1 MIRSRRAARLV
12 ACLAAVT
19 LAASACGTGGSGGD
33 SQSKGVPG
41 ADALTS
47 AKGVTTITFWHSM
60 KASNADA
67 LNTMVDAF
75 NTKNAGKIKVNA
87 VFQGEYDDVITKYKA
102 SVQQKQTP
110 DLAQVYDIGT
120 RFMVDSKQTVAA
132 GDFAAKDKYDLSALE
147 PNITNYYTLDGKLR
161 SMPLNSSLPLL
172 YINVEA
178 FKKAGLD
185 PNKPPQSLYEIMT
198 AAKKL
203 TVKNAGGQV
212 TQYGFGASIYGW
224 FLEQLIAQ
232 SGETYCNLDNGR
244 KGLATEVQF
253 GGATGTQVATWWADM
268 VKQGLATN
276 TGRKTDDAQ
285 AAFKSGKVAMNLE
298 STGAL
303 RGYLKAADGKFTLA
317 TAPFP
322 KADTSSAGASATT
335 RPTGGPII
343 GGASL
348 WISGPGH
355 SDAQQRAAW
364 EFTKFATSA
373 EQQAIWHTS
382 TGYFPVNKGALDLP
396 VDKAWVAKYPQ
407 FSTAITVLHSE
418 KPSMA
423 TAGCALGTM
432 PQSRKAA
439 EDGLEKAI
447 LGSATPSTAMSEAA
461 KGMTPTL
468 QQYNSSVSGN

>member
-1 MIRSRRAARLV
+1 MIRSRRAGRLV
-12 ACLAAVT
+12 ACMAAVT
-19 LAASACGTGGSGGD
+19 LAASACGGGSGGD
-33 SQSKGVPG
+33 AQSKGVPG

-60 KASNADA
+60 KATNADA
-67 LNTMVDAF
+67 LNTMVAAF
-75 NTKNAGKIKVNA
+75 NAKNAGKIKVNA
-87 VFQGEYDDVITKYKA
+87 VFQGDYDDVITKFKA

-110 DLAQVYDIGT
+110 DLVQVYDIGT

-132 GDFAAKDKYDLSALE
+132 GDFATKDGYDMSALE
-147 PNITNYYTLDGKLR
+147 PNIANYYTLDGKLR
-161 SMPLNSSLPLL
+161 SMPMNSSLPLL
-172 YINVEA
+172 YINADA

-185 PNKPPQSLYEIMT
+185 PKTPPQTLDEIMT

-203 TVKNAGGQV
+203 TIKNAGGQV

-224 FLEQLIAQ
+224 FVEQLIAE
-232 SGETYCNLDNGR
+232 SGETYCNLENGR

-253 GGATGTQVATWWADM
+253 GGDTGTKVATWWADM

-303 RGYLKAADGKFTLA
+303 KGYLKAADGKFALA

-322 KADTSSAGASATT
+322 KVDASSK
-335 RPTGGPII
+335 GGPII

-348 WISGPGH
+348 WINGPGH

-373 EQQAIWHTS
+373 AQQAIWHTS

-396 VDKAWVAKYPQ
+396 LDKAWVAKYPQ
-407 FSTAITVLHSE
+407 FSTAIDVLHAE
-418 KPSMA
+418 TPSTA

-432 PQSRKAA
+432 PQSRKAS

-447 LGSATPSTAMSEAA
+447 LGAAPAAAMGDAA
-461 KGMTPTL
+461 KGMATTL

>member
-1 MIRSRRAARLV
+1 MIGSRRAGRLV
-12 ACLAAVT
+12 ACMAAVT
-19 LAASACGTGGSGGD
+19 LAASACGGGSGGD
-33 SQSKGVPG
+33 TQSKGVPG

-47 AKGVTTITFWHSM
+47 AKGVTTIAFWHSM
-60 KASNADA
+60 KATNAEA
-67 LNTMVDAF
+67 LNTMVAAF
-75 NTKNAGKIKVNA
+75 NAKNAGKIKVNA
-87 VFQGEYDDVITKYKA
+87 VFQGEYDDVITKFKA

-110 DLAQVYDIGT
+110 DLVQVYDIGT

-132 GDFAAKDKYDLSALE
+132 GDFAAKDGYDMSSLE
-147 PNITNYYTLDGKLR
+147 PNIANYYTLDGKLR

-172 YINVEA
+172 YINADA

-185 PNKPPQSLYEIMT
+185 PKTPPQTLDEIMT

-203 TVKNAGGQV
+203 TIKNAGGQV

-224 FLEQLIAQ
+224 FVEQLIAE
-232 SGETYCNLDNGR
+232 SGETYCNLENGR
-244 KGLATEVQF
+244 KGLATKVQF
-253 GGATGTQVATWWADM
+253 GGATGTKVATWWADM

-285 AAFKSGKVAMNLE
+285 AAFKSGNVAMNLE

-303 RGYLKAADGKFTLA
+303 RGYLKAADGKFALA

-322 KADTSSAGASATT
+322 KVDASSK
-335 RPTGGPII
+335 GGPII

-348 WISGPGH
+348 WITGPGH

-396 VDKAWVAKYPQ
+396 LDKAWVAKHPQ
-407 FSTAITVLHSE
+407 FSTAVDVLHAE
-418 KPSMA
+418 TPSTA

-447 LGSATPSTAMSEAA
+447 LGAAPPATAMSDAA
-461 KGMTPTL
+461 KGMATTL